1 MMTLNRYRDADKFVY
16 EWSLR
21 VTAVLSSDKTFFSA
35 GERRKLME
43 FKAQIMNQQDVERT
57 LVRLAHQIVEKNQG
71 VSDLCLIGIK
81 TRGIPL
87 AQRLAN
93 LIETFEGVTVPV
105 GELDITLYRDDLSK
119 INDDPVINR
128 TNVTFSIVGKT
139 VVLVDD
145 VIFTGRTAR
154 AALDALMGL
163 GRPARVQ
170 LCVLIDRGHTELPI
184 KANFVGKNIPTS
196 LKEVVAVN
204 LTETDGITKVVINEI

>member
-1 MMTLNRYRDADKFVY
+1 
-16 EWSLR
+16 
-21 VTAVLSSDKTFFSA
+21 
-35 GERRKLME
+35 ME
-43 FKAQIMNQQDVERT
+43 FKAQIMGKQDVERT
-57 LVRLAHQIVEKNQG
+57 LIRLAHQIVEKNHG
-71 VSDLCLIGIK
+71 ISDVCLIGIK

-87 AQRLAN
+87 AQRLAR
-93 LIETFEGVTVPV
+93 LMESFEGTPVPV

-119 INDDPVINR
+119 INEDPVISR
-128 TNVTFSIVGKT
+128 TNVDFSVVGKT

-184 KANFVGKNIPTS
+184 RANFVGKNIPTS

-204 LTETDGITKVVINEI
+204 LEETDGITNVVINEL